1 MTAERVL
8 MALLLGGIAVGC
20 VLVLYPFFSSLLWA
34 AILVFTTWPVCEW
47 LRQQVRLR
55 RGAAAGVMVALTAV
69 VLVLPLALAAPGGAN
84 DVNHLRGVIEDALR
98 AGLPGSPDWVF
109 EIPLVGPTLGDLW
122 NRWAA
127 DISVMVEALR
137 PYFGIVL
144 EGGLGLLLGLAN
156 GVLLFVL
163 ALFIAFFFYLYGDP
177 ISARLR
183 VILQRIAGA
192 RAERLID
199 VTGAT
204 VRGVVYGILLTAIVQ
219 GVLTAF
225 GLWLSGVPRPV
236 LLGAVAGFLS
246 VLPIGAPVVWIPAA
260 LWLMGSGHLGWGIF
274 LAVYGVVAVSGADS
288 VIRPWFIARGAQ
300 LPFLLTVLGVLGG
313 AIAFGLLGI
322 FLGPVLLGIG
332 YTLVNEW
339 AEAEDGNDAS
349 ITEGKAVSESGPPE
363 PNPRRALVGLLAIV
377 ALIVAVLFIMH
388 RLNQAARIQDCVASG
403 RTNCAPIETQR

>member
-8 MALLLGGIAVGC
+8 LAMLLGGIAVGC

-47 LRQQVRLR
+47 LHTHARLR
-55 RGAAAGVMVALTAV
+55 RGPAAGVMVALTAV
-69 VLVLPLALAAPGGAN
+69 VLVLPLALAAPGGAT

-98 AGLPGSPDWVF
+98 AGLPGSPAWVF
-109 EIPLVGPTLGDLW
+109 DLPLIGQTLGNLW
-122 NRWAA
+122 NRWAD
-127 DISVMVEALR
+127 DISIMVAALQ

-177 ISARLR
+177 IAVRLR
-183 VILQRIAGA
+183 VILLRIAGA
-192 RAERLID
+192 GADRLID

-300 LPFLLTVLGVLGG
+300 LPFVLTVLGVLGG
-313 AIAFGLLGI
+313 AIAFGLIGI
-322 FLGPVLLGIG
+322 FLGPVLLGIA

-339 AEAEDGNDAS
+339 SLADAR
-349 ITEGKAVSESGPPE
+349 ESCS
-363 PNPRRALVGLLAIV
+363 LD
-377 ALIVAVLFIMH
+377 H
-388 RLNQAARIQDCVASG
+388 
-403 RTNCAPIETQR
+403 